1 MPPFRWIT
9 SYFTKTEILLWMVS
23 ALLIT
28 APFLIFDR
36 THWLTLTDYLT
47 GVTAIMFN
55 AKSNLFGQ
63 FLMIVFSL
71 RYGYISYTFS
81 HYGEMITYLGMRM
94 PMADF
99 ALIAWFRHPLNGKR
113 SQVEVGSLQR
123 PEILVMFGLTAV
135 VTFGFYLILKYF
147 HTANL
152 LPSTLSI
159 ATSFVA
165 VYLTFRSSPYFSLAY
180 ALNDVVLIM
189 LWTLA
194 NFENT
199 RYLSVVVCFMALLCM
214 DLYGFISWKAMKRQQ
229 ETTSA
234 LSDAPASA
242 GRT

>member
-1 MPPFRWIT
+1 M
-9 SYFTKTEILLWMVS
+9 
-23 ALLIT
+23 
-28 APFLIFDR
+28 
-36 THWLTLTDYLT
+36 
-47 GVTAIMFN
+47 
-55 AKSNLFGQ
+55 
-63 FLMIVFSL
+63 
-71 RYGYISYTFS
+71 
-81 HYGEMITYLGMRM
+81 
-94 PMADF
+94 
-99 ALIAWFRHPLNGKR
+99 
-113 SQVEVGSLQR
+113 EVGSLQR

>member
-1 MPPFRWIT
+1 
-9 SYFTKTEILLWMVS
+9 
-23 ALLIT
+23 
-28 APFLIFDR
+28 
-36 THWLTLTDYLT
+36 
-47 GVTAIMFN
+47 
-55 AKSNLFGQ
+55 
-63 FLMIVFSL
+63 
-71 RYGYISYTFS
+71 
-81 HYGEMITYLGMRM
+81 
-94 PMADF
+94 
-99 ALIAWFRHPLNGKR
+99 
-113 SQVEVGSLQR
+113 
-123 PEILVMFGLTAV
+123 MFGLTAV
-135 VTFGFYLILKYF
+135 VTFGFYLIFKYF

-189 LWTLA
+189 LWTMA